1 MGKAYEKRIRRAQ
14 EVQAS
19 VGQRPERTEP
29 RTRAEVESFVKG
41 FGMSAAATRRVVDE
55 WMADQQRARDKAY
68 DEGWES
74 RADSEYYAA
83 W

>member
-1 MGKAYEKRIRRAQ
+1 MGRAYEKRLARAQ
-14 EVQAS
+14 AAQAA

-55 WMADQQRARDKAY
+55 WMADQERTRDKAY

>member
-1 MGKAYEKRIRRAQ
+1 MGRAYEKGIRRAQ

-29 RTRAEVESFVKG
+29 MRREEVESFVKG
-41 FGMSAAATRRVVDE
+41 FGMSARATRRIVDE
-55 WMADQQRARDKAY
+55 WMADQDRANTA
-68 DEGWES
+68 GWES
-74 RADSEYYAA
+74 RADSEYFAQ

>member
-1 MGKAYEKRIRRAQ
+1 MGKAYEKRIQRAQ
-14 EVQAS
+14 EVQDS

-41 FGMSAAATRRVVDE
+41 FGMSAAATRRIVDE
-55 WMADQQRARDKAY
+55 WMADQERANDR
-68 DEGWES
+68 GWES
-74 RADSEYYAA
+74 RADSEYFAQ

>member
-1 MGKAYEKRIRRAQ
+1 MGRAYEKRLARAQ
-14 EVQAS
+14 AAQEA
-19 VGQRPERTEP
+19 VGKRPERTEP
-29 RTRAEVESFVKG
+29 RTRDEVASFVAG
-41 FGMSAAATRRVVDE
+41 FALSAAAQRRIVDE
-55 WMADQQRARDKAY
+55 WMADQARTRDKAY

>member
-1 MGKAYEKRIRRAQ
+1 MARAYEKGIQAAQ
-14 EVQAS
+14 EVVAS
-19 VGQRPERTEP
+19 VGQRPERTDP

-55 WMADQQRARDKAY
+55 WMADQQRARDA
-68 DEGWES
+68 GWEAH
-74 RADSEYYAA
+74 ADSVYYDQ